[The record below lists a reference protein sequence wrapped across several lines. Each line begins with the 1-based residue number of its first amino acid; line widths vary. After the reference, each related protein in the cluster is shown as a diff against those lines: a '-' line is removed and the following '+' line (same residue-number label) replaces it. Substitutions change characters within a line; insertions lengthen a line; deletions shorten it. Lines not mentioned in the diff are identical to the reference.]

1 MRKEVK
7 IGLIGILA
15 IGMLIFGI
23 NYLRGVAMFKSSRS
37 YYVEFNNINGLPVSS
52 PVFANGYKIGLVRDI
67 QYNYEK
73 LGTVTVEVEVEEGMR
88 IPTGSKGE
96 LVTEMLGTV
105 KMNLLLNLE
114 SQNYLQPGD
123 TLQGFANNG
132 IMGVAETMVP
142 KLEQML
148 PKMDSILNS
157 LNKLMADPALAATL
171 HNAEQVTANLTVT
184 THELNKLMKNDL
196 PKITGNL
203 NSMTDNLN
211 TISYNLKGIDYAATM
226 RSIDSTLYNVRVLTN
241 KLNSKDNTIGLLFND
256 PTLYNNLSAT
266 TSNAASLLED
276 LKSHPKRYVHFSLF
290 GRKEKTTETVK

>member
-7 IGLIGILA
+7 IGIIGILA

-23 NYLRGVAMFKSSRS
+23 NYLRGVTMFKSSRS
-37 YYVEFNNINGLPVSS
+37 YYVEFNNINGLPTSS

-73 LGTVTVEVEVEEGMR
+73 LGSVTVEVELDNDMR
-88 IPTGSKGE
+88 IPSGSKGE

-114 SQNYLQPGD
+114 SQSYLQPGD

-142 KLEQML
+142 KIEQLL
-148 PKMDSILNS
+148 PKMDSILSS
-157 LNKLMADPALAATL
+157 LNQLLADPALAATL
-171 HNAEQVTANLTVT
+171 HNAEQVTANLNIT
-184 THELNKLMKNDL
+184 TNELNKLMKNDL

-203 NSMTDNLN
+203 VTMSEDIN
-211 TISYNLKGIDYAATM
+211 TITHNLKGIDYAATM
-226 RSIDSTLYNVRVLTN
+226 SRIDSTLYNVQLLTN

-256 PTLYNNLSAT
+256 PTLYNNLST
-266 TSNAASLLED
+266 TTANAASLLED

-290 GRKEKTTETVK
+290 GRKEKQAK

>member
-7 IGLIGILA
+7 IGIIGILA

-23 NYLRGVAMFKSSRS
+23 NYLRGVTMFKSSRS
-37 YYVEFNNINGLPVSS
+37 YYVEFNNINGLPTSS

-73 LGTVTVEVEVEEGMR
+73 LGSVTVEVELDNDMR
-88 IPTGSKGE
+88 IPSGSKGE

-114 SQNYLQPGD
+114 SQSYLQPGD

-142 KLEQML
+142 KIEQLL
-148 PKMDSILNS
+148 PKMDSILSS
-157 LNKLMADPALAATL
+157 LNQLLADPALAATL
-171 HNAEQVTANLTVT
+171 HNAEQVTANLNIT
-184 THELNKLMKNDL
+184 TNELNKLMKNDL

-203 NSMTDNLN
+203 VTMSEDIN
-211 TISYNLKGIDYAATM
+211 TITHNLKGIDYAATM
-226 RSIDSTLYNVRVLTN
+226 SRIDSTLYNVQLLTN

-256 PTLYNNLSAT
+256 PTLYNNLST
-266 TSNAASLLED
+266 TTANAASLLED

-290 GRKEKTTETVK
+290 GRKEKQTK

>member
-142 KLEQML
+142 KLELML

-203 NSMTDNLN
+203 DSLTDNLN

-256 PTLYNNLSAT
+256 PTLYNNLSTT

>member
-7 IGLIGILA
+7 IGIIGILA

-23 NYLRGVAMFKSSRS
+23 NYLRGVTMFKSSRS
-37 YYVEFNNINGLPVSS
+37 YYVEFNNINGLPTSS
-52 PVFANGYKIGLVRDI
+52 LVFANGYKIGLVRDI

-73 LGTVTVEVEVEEGMR
+73 LGSVTVEVELDNDMR
-88 IPTGSKGE
+88 IPSGSKGE

-114 SQNYLQPGD
+114 SQSYLQPGD

-142 KLEQML
+142 KIEQLL
-148 PKMDSILNS
+148 PKMDSILSS
-157 LNKLMADPALAATL
+157 LNQLLADPALAATL
-171 HNAEQVTANLTVT
+171 HNAEQVTANLNIT
-184 THELNKLMKNDL
+184 TNELNKLMKNDL

-203 NSMTDNLN
+203 VTMSEDIN
-211 TISYNLKGIDYAATM
+211 TITHNLKGIDYAATM
-226 RSIDSTLYNVRVLTN
+226 SRIDSTLYNVQLLTN
-241 KLNSKDNTIGLLFND
+241 KLNSKNNTIGLLFND
-256 PTLYNNLSAT
+256 PTLYNNLST
-266 TSNAASLLED
+266 TTANAASLLED

-290 GRKEKTTETVK
+290 GRKEKQTK

>member
-37 YYVEFNNINGLPVSS
+37 YYVEFNNINGLPISS

-256 PTLYNNLSAT
+256 PTLYNNLSTT

>member
-142 KLEQML
+142 KLELML

>member
-7 IGLIGILA
+7 IGIIGILA

-23 NYLRGVAMFKSSRS
+23 NYLRGATMFKSSRS
-37 YYVEFNNINGLPVSS
+37 YYVEFNNINGLPTSS

-73 LGTVTVEVEVEEGMR
+73 LGSVTVEVELDNDMR
-88 IPTGSKGE
+88 IPSGSKGE

-114 SQNYLQPGD
+114 SQSYLQPGD

-142 KLEQML
+142 KIEQLL
-148 PKMDSILNS
+148 PKMDSILSS
-157 LNKLMADPALAATL
+157 LNQLLADPALAATL
-171 HNAEQVTANLTVT
+171 HNAEQVTANLNIT
-184 THELNKLMKNDL
+184 TNELNKLMKNDL

-203 NSMTDNLN
+203 VTMSEDIN
-211 TISYNLKGIDYAATM
+211 TITHNLKGIDYAATM
-226 RSIDSTLYNVRVLTN
+226 SRIDSTLNNVQLLTN
-241 KLNSKDNTIGLLFND
+241 KLNSKDNTVGLLFND
-256 PTLYNNLSAT
+256 PTLYNNLST
-266 TSNAASLLED
+266 TTANAASLLED
-276 LKSHPKRYVHFSLF
+276 LKSRPKRYVHFSLF
-290 GRKEKTTETVK
+290 GRKEKQTK

>member
-7 IGLIGILA
+7 IGLIGIIA
-15 IGMLIFGI
+15 IGLLIFGI

-37 YYVEFNNINGLPVSS
+37 YYVVFNNINGLPTSS
-52 PVFANGYKIGLVRDI
+52 PVFANGYKIGLVRGI
-67 QYNYEK
+67 QYNYEQ
-73 LGTVTVEVEVEEGMR
+73 LGSVTVEVELDEDMR
-88 IPTGSKGE
+88 IPAGSKGE

-114 SQNYLQPGD
+114 SQTFLQPGD

-148 PKMDSILNS
+148 PKMDSILSS

-196 PKITGNL
+196 PAITGNL
-203 NSMTDNLN
+203 TTMTNNLN
-211 TISYNLKGIDYAATM
+211 TISHNLKDIDYAATM
-226 RSIDSTLYNVRVLTN
+226 RSIDSTLYNVRLLTN
-241 KLNSKDNTIGLLFND
+241 KLNSKDNTVGLLFND
-256 PTLYNNLSAT
+256 PTLYNNLST
-266 TSNAASLLED
+266 TTKNAASLLED
-276 LKSHPKRYVHFSLF
+276 LKAHPKRYVHFSIF
-290 GRKEKTTETVK
+290 GRKEKTVEAEK

>member
-7 IGLIGILA
+7 IGIIGILA

-23 NYLRGVAMFKSSRS
+23 NYLRGVTMFKSSRS
-37 YYVEFNNINGLPVSS
+37 YYVEFNNINGLPTSS

-73 LGTVTVEVEVEEGMR
+73 LGSVTVEVELDNDMR
-88 IPTGSKGE
+88 IPSGSKGE

-114 SQNYLQPGD
+114 SQSYLQPGD

-142 KLEQML
+142 KIEQLL
-148 PKMDSILNS
+148 PKMDSILSS
-157 LNKLMADPALAATL
+157 LNQLLADPALAATL
-171 HNAEQVTANLTVT
+171 HNAEQVTANLNIT
-184 THELNKLMKNDL
+184 TNELNKLMKNDL

-203 NSMTDNLN
+203 VTMSEDIN
-211 TISYNLKGIDYAATM
+211 TITHNLKGIDYAATM
-226 RSIDSTLYNVRVLTN
+226 SRIDSTLYNVQLLTN
-241 KLNSKDNTIGLLFND
+241 KLNSKDNTVGLLFND
-256 PTLYNNLSAT
+256 PTLYNNLST
-266 TSNAASLLED
+266 TTANAASLLED
-276 LKSHPKRYVHFSLF
+276 LKSRPKRYVHFSLF
-290 GRKEKTTETVK
+290 GRKEKQTK

>member
-203 NSMTDNLN
+203 NSLTDNLN

-256 PTLYNNLSAT
+256 PTLYNNLST
-266 TSNAASLLED
+266 TTANAASLLED